1 MFLNL
6 FARTVREYACK
17 PALVFEGKSI
27 SYAELDHES
36 NRIAYALMG
45 NGIGHGD
52 IVVIRLPR
60 GMEAVAA
67 MLGVMKSGAAVCV
80 MEEEYPQERIEFVIR
95 DTQSN
100 VVIDVNWLGQLPT
113 TTIS

>member
-6 FARTVREYACK
+6 FARTVREYAYK
-17 PALVFEGKSI
+17 PALVFEGQSI
-27 SYAELDHES
+27 SYAELDYES
-36 NRIAYALMG
+36 SRIAYTLMA

-60 GMEAVAA
+60 GREAVAA

-80 MEEEYPQERIEFVIR
+80 MEEGYPQERMDFVNSDKR
-95 DTQSN
+95 SK
-100 VVIDVNWLGQLPT
+100 VVIDLQR
-113 TTIS
+113 IE